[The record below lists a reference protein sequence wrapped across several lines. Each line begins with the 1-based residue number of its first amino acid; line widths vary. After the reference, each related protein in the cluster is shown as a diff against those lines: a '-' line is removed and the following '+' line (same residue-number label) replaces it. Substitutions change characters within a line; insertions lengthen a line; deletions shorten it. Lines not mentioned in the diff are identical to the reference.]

1 MPEMDEINLD
11 RRIDS
16 APDLGQLTSTL
27 GFLLRIAQIDAFEM
41 FYDWLR
47 QTEVKPSEF
56 SVLYVL
62 HRNPG
67 IRQGVVG
74 ATLRIK
80 RAHMTK
86 LIRSLEGRGLVTRHI
101 PDDDRRA
108 VELNLTAEGHA
119 FVTRYSGA
127 ALEQADREANRLA
140 PAESAE
146 LIRLLRKFTGTEGA
160 P

>member
-1 MPEMDEINLD
+1 MPEMDGISLD
-11 RRIDS
+11 RPS
-16 APDLGQLTSTL
+16 EAAPDLGQLTGTL

-47 QTEVKPSEF
+47 ETEVKPGEF
-56 SVLYVL
+56 TVLYVL
-62 HRNPG
+62 QRNPG

-86 LIRSLEGRGLVTRHI
+86 LIRSLEGRGLVMRRI

-108 VELNLTAEGHA
+108 VELTLTPAGDA
-119 FVTRYSGA
+119 FVTRYADA
-127 ALEQADREANRLA
+127 ALMQADREASRLA
-140 PAESAE
+140 PEESAE
-146 LIRLLRKFTGTEGA
+146 LIRLLRKFTGTDGT